1 MVEANSILL
10 ALFAMVLY
18 GLWSVFSKLSTQS
31 IAPEVAL
38 VLSYGSAGAL
48 VLGYVV
54 AFGDSPDLAAEGVGY
69 ALLSGVVVS
78 IGTVAYYHG
87 LRIGNT
93 AVVTTITAMF
103 FVVAS
108 LIGITFLGESLG
120 LYDAIG
126 FGLALLA
133 IVFIAV

>member
-18 GLWSVFSKLSTQS
+18 GIWSVLSNLATQS
-31 IAPEVAL
+31 LAPEITL
-38 VLSYGSAGAL
+38 ILSYGSAGAL

-54 AFGDSPDLAAEGVGY
+54 VFGDSPDIATDGAGY

-78 IGTVAYYHG
+78 VGTLAYYHG
-87 LRIGNT
+87 LQIGNT
-93 AVVTTITAMF
+93 AVVTTITALF
-103 FVVAS
+103 FVVTAFIS
-108 LIGITFLGESLG
+108 ILFLGESLS

-126 FGLALLA
+126 FVLASLA
-133 IVFIAV
+133 IIFIAV

>member
-10 ALFAMVLY
+10 ALFAMVMY
-18 GLWSVFSKLSTQS
+18 GLWSVLSKLSTQS

-54 AFGDSPDLAAEGVGY
+54 AFGDPPDLAAEGVGY